1 MTKYGMLIDID
12 KCNGCFNCFLSCK
25 DEYAENDYRPYS
37 AAQPLSGQ
45 YWMQVIEKERGTY
58 PKVKV
63 SYTPVPCMQCDDA
76 PCIQAASNNAVY
88 ERPDGIVI
96 IDPEKALGQ
105 KEVQSACPYGV
116 IYWNEE
122 KGLPQKCTFCAHLM
136 DKGWKEPRCV
146 EACPTGALVFGDTND
161 PESDISTIMSRR
173 EVETLHPEFGLK
185 GGVSYI
191 GLPKR
196 FIAGEVV
203 LADRPDECAD
213 GVTVTLTDGNESRTV
228 KTDNYGDFEFD
239 GLPHNR
245 SYTIRVDHKGYVP
258 REMTVQT
265 QLDIN
270 LGEVVLDSVKQK
282 TNDPKRR

>member
-63 SYTPVPCMQCDDA
+63 SYTPVPCMHCDDA
-76 PCIQAASNNAVY
+76 PCVQAASDNAVY

-122 KGLPQKCTFCAHLM
+122 KGLPQKCTFCAHLL

-146 EACPTGALVFGDTND
+146 EACPTGALVFGDLDD
-161 PESDISTIMSRR
+161 PESVVSKRIKSQDT
-173 EVETLHPEFGLK
+173 ETLHPEYGLK
-185 GGVSYI
+185 GGVFYK

-196 FIAGEVV
+196 FIAGEVI
-203 LADRPDECAD
+203 LGDNPGECAE
-213 GVTVTLTDGNESRTV
+213 GVTVTLSGVNESRTV
-228 KTDNYGDFEFD
+228 RTDNFGDFEFE
-239 GLPHNR
+239 GLVPNS
-245 SYTIRVDHKGYVP
+245 SYIIRVDRKGYVSQ
-258 REMTVQT
+258 EITVQSR
-265 QLDIN
+265 LDVN
-270 LGEVVLDSVKQK
+270 LGEVVLDPVKQ
-282 TNDPKRR
+282 